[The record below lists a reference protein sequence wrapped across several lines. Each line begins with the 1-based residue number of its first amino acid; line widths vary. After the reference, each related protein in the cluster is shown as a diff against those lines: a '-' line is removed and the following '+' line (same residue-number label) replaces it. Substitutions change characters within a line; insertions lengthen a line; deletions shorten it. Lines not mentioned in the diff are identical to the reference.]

1 MKGIVLAGGTGSR
14 LFPTTLSTNKHLLPI
29 YDKPMIFYPLS
40 VLMLA
45 GIKDIL
51 IITSKGDEENFKL
64 ILGDGEDLG
73 LNLQYKVEEIP
84 RGIADSINIGE
95 DFIANEDVALIL
107 GDNLFYGE
115 GFVEK
120 LNNARSNLKGATIFG
135 YQVNNPEDFGVI
147 EFKKNKIISLEE
159 KPKFTSSKWV
169 ATGLYMYKNTVLK
182 KVKSLAP
189 SERNELEI
197 TDLNNLFLKEK
208 NLDFQL
214 LGRGFAWLDAGTPN
228 SLLEA
233 SEFVKTIEKRQGM
246 KIACIEEIALN
257 KQWISKE
264 KISNRISLFGESE
277 YTKYLK
283 MVLGINHNE
292 KSGS

>member
-1 MKGIVLAGGTGSR
+1 MKGILLAGGTGSR
-14 LFPTTLSTNKHLLPI
+14 LFPTTLSTNKHLLPV
-29 YDKPMIFYPLS
+29 YDKPMIYYPLS

-51 IITSKGDEENFKL
+51 IITSEGDEENFKL

-73 LNLQYKVEEIP
+73 LNLQYKAQERP
-84 RGIADSINIGE
+84 SGIADSINIGE

-159 KPKFTSSKWV
+159 KPQFTASKWV

-214 LGRGFAWLDAGTPN
+214 LGRGFAWLDTGTPN

-233 SEFVKTIEKRQGM
+233 SEFVKTIETRQGM

-257 KQWISKE
+257 KQWVSKE

-277 YTKYLK
+277 YAKYLK
-283 MVLGINHNE
+283 MVLGVNQTE
-292 KSGS
+292 

>member
-1 MKGIVLAGGTGSR
+1 MKGILLAGGTGSR

-45 GIKDIL
+45 GIKDIM
-51 IITSKGDEENFKL
+51 IITSPGDEENFKL
-64 ILGDGEDLG
+64 ILGDGKDLG
-73 LNLQYKVEEIP
+73 LNIQYKAQENP
-84 RGIADSINIGE
+84 NGIADSINIGE

-135 YQVNNPEDFGVI
+135 YQVNNPEEFGVI
-147 EFKKNKIISLEE
+147 EFQKNKIVSLEE
-159 KPKFTSSKWV
+159 KPQFTSSKWV

-182 KVKSLAP
+182 KVKSLVP
-189 SERNELEI
+189 SERKELEI
-197 TDLNNLFLKEK
+197 TDLNNLFLKEN

-214 LGRGFAWLDAGTPN
+214 LGRGFTWLDAGTPN

-246 KIACIEEIALN
+246 KIACIEEISLN
-257 KQWISKE
+257 QQWISKE

-277 YTKYLK
+277 YAKYLK
-283 MVLGINHNE
+283 MLLGIN
-292 KSGS
+292 